1 MKSLVKKIIIICAL
15 CLRSLWLLKIL
26 QRFYS
31 IDFIRRISVFFDPN
45 YIRKVTTYQY
55 KQKIAE
61 VKGEH
66 WKLYVDVNDHI
77 GFRSFIENQPFEN
90 SVYQIAKKIGLT
102 ECDVILD
109 IGANIGSASVPI
121 CSEIGC
127 ELAAI
132 EASKENAILL
142 LKNIVENDVRAHI
155 SIVALTD
162 ANSSNK
168 FLKLHLRDGN
178 RGANSLLEEW
188 NPSIVDSSFEMVP
201 TITLDE
207 YIQKSN
213 FKNRIGLTK
222 IDVEGAELDVI
233 KGGSL
238 FLKENNAP
246 ILMEYRV
253 NVNDRVRENLKELLT
268 FMTNQYRVIGLD
280 NKGKEIPFDPSKS
293 YENIL
298 FEKIQ

>member
-1 MKSLVKKIIIICAL
+1 MCT
-15 CLRSLWLLKIL
+15 LRLRGLWLLKIL

-31 IDFIRRISVFFDPN
+31 LDFIRQISVFFDPN

-66 WKLYVDVNDHI
+66 WNLYVDVNDHI
-77 GFRSFIENQPFEN
+77 GFRSFIENRPFEN

-102 ECDVILD
+102 EKDVILD
-109 IGANIGSASVPI
+109 IGANVGSASIPI
-121 CSEIGC
+121 CTEIGC

-142 LKNIVENDVRAHI
+142 LKNIVENNVRAHV
-155 SIVALTD
+155 STVALTNS
-162 ANSSNK
+162 NSSNK
-168 FLKLHLRDGN
+168 FLKLYLKDGN
-178 RGANSLLEEW
+178 RGANSLLEDW
-188 NPSIVDSSFEMVP
+188 NPSIVDPSFEMVP

-207 YIQKSN
+207 YIQKSS

-222 IDVEGAELDVI
+222 IDVEGVELDVI

-253 NVNDRVRENLKELLT
+253 DVNDRVRENLKELLT
-268 FMTNQYRVIGLD
+268 YMTKHYNVTGLD
-280 NKGKEIPFDPSKS
+280 NKGNEIPFDPSKS